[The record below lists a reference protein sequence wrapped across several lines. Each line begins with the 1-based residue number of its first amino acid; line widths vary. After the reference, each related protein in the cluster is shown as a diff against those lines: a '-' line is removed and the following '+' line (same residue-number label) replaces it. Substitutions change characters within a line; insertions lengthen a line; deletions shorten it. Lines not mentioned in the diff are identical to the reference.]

1 MTMAWS
7 DTEYDAWVKGPE
19 AAGEELFREGA
30 SSLFEGITED
40 AVPRGTSFSVFMT
53 AFAYAIGMQAA
64 SFAPLAALGTD
75 PVTIAKIATRGM
87 FAGLEAMASNSKVP
101 RPLFNLIRRVG
112 PMTGGIKGVLDA
124 LRRDVINQ
132 LNALEANPDRAAREA
147 SLQPSLGVAQGLVQF
162 RWDKFTGKATGAAA
176 ANNKGKADSNATG
189 GLPGTG
195 KARYIRDYLGALQA
209 TATGH
214 AKDRVEFQI
223 KNLDA
228 FKVGHPDEAADVFEL
243 SARGLMPPE
252 EIAHI
257 LGLPDGD
264 EVRSGKKDANGKWI
278 LIPARDAR
286 LKALAREARKRVDE
300 ARIADGTDKPKEAKV
315 DLSPSRDRGVA
326 YQRRLALADA
336 SNQAA
341 LNQPLPLAGSPRLV
355 KALGIVLIILVIA
368 MLVRACTAGGSPVT
382 STPSARAQPANRPR
396 TDGGVTPRRNNFP
409 NDSGNSNS
417 NDAAQTRAD
426 AGRH

>member
-1 MTMAWS
+1 MAWS

-40 AVPRGTSFSVFMT
+40 TVPRGTSFSVFMT

-87 FAGLEAMASNSKVP
+87 FAGLEAMASNSRVP

-162 RWDKFTGKATGAAA
+162 RWDKFTGKATGAASA
-176 ANNKGKADSNATG
+176 AGNKGKPDNNATG

-195 KARYIRDYLGALQA
+195 KARYIRDYLAALDAAA
-209 TATGH
+209 TPGPV
-214 AKDRVEFQI
+214 KDRVTLQVT
-223 KNLDA
+223 NLEA
-228 FKVGHPDEAADVFEL
+228 FKASHPEEAADVFEL

-264 EVRSGKKDANGKWI
+264 PVRSDKKDAQGKWI

-300 ARIADGTDKPKEAKV
+300 ARLADGTDKPKEAKV

-336 SNQAA
+336 SNQAV

-355 KALGIVLIILVIA
+355 KALGIGLIILVIA
-368 MLVRACTAGGSPVT
+368 MLVRACTVGGSPAT
-382 STPSARAQPANRPR
+382 STPSARAQLANQPR
-396 TDGGVTPRRNNFP
+396 TDGGVTPRRNNFT
-409 NDSGNSNS
+409 NDINSNS
-417 NDAAQTRAD
+417 NDAAHTRAD

>member
-1 MTMAWS
+1 MAWS

-40 AVPRGTSFSVFMT
+40 TVPRGTSFSVFMT
-53 AFAYAIGMQAA
+53 AFGYAIGMQAA

-87 FAGLEAMASNSKVP
+87 FAGLEAMASNSRVP

-132 LNALEANPDRAAREA
+132 LNTLESNPDRAAREA

-176 ANNKGKADSNATG
+176 ANNKGKTESGATG

-195 KARYIRDYLGALQA
+195 KARYIRDYLSVLDA
-209 TATGH
+209 TATPGH
-214 AKDRVEFQI
+214 AKDRVAFQV
-223 KNLDA
+223 KSLDD
-228 FKVGHPDEAADVFEL
+228 FKVNHPDEAADVFEL

-264 EVRSGKKDANGKWI
+264 PVRSDKKDALGKWI

-300 ARIADGTDKPKEAKV
+300 ARVADGTDKPKEAKV

-368 MLVRACTAGGSPVT
+368 MLVRACTAGGSPAT
-382 STPSARAQPANRPR
+382 STPSARAQLANQPR
-396 TDGGVTPRRNNFP
+396 TDGGVTPRRNRFP
-409 NDSGNSNS
+409 NDTNSNS
-417 NDAAQTRAD
+417 NDAAHTRAD